1 MYRAI
6 FFIVTSIILCSQIIN
21 LQSIEWTDEYWTIE
35 EWLNLHPEQS
45 FLMEE
50 FEKRVNSDAIPI
62 QKQEIEPV
70 KIAVIYPAIQ
80 NSDYWRRNVTAFRER
95 LEELRVPFSL
105 HLFYSKPDEDDLQNQ
120 QIKEALDLNPDYL
133 VFTLDTVKNLKVI
146 NHLLAKGTP
155 KLILQNITT
164 PLKSFSSSHPLLYV
178 GFDHGIGSALLAD
191 YFAERFANG
200 AKWSLF
206 YFTEGYVT
214 DLRSSSFT
222 NVINKVKNIKL
233 SSVYHTEG
241 QRTLAK
247 KSAEDAM
254 KNDPELKFIYSC
266 ATDVSLGI
274 IDYLKENGLCGK
286 IMVNGWGGGDKEL
299 EAIMAGEMDVT
310 VMRMNDDAGVAMA
323 EAVALDLEGKTSD
336 IPRVFSGKFEKIARC
351 ISPLRLEELK
361 KKAFRYSDKSEDI
374 ND

>member
-1 MYRAI
+1 M
-6 FFIVTSIILCSQIIN
+6 TSIILCSQIIN
-21 LQSIEWTDEYWTIE
+21 LQSIDWTDEYWTIE
-35 EWLNLHPEQS
+35 EWLDLHPEQTL
-45 FLMEE
+45 LMEE
-50 FEKRVNSDAIPI
+50 FEKKVNSDAIPI
-62 QKQEIEPV
+62 RKQEIDPV

-80 NSDYWRRNVTAFRER
+80 NSDYWRRNVAAFRER
-95 LEELRVPFSL
+95 MEELKVPFSL
-105 HLFYSKPDEDDLQNQ
+105 HLYYSKPDEDDLQNQ

-133 VFTLDTVKNLKVI
+133 IFTLDTVKNLKVI

-178 GFDHGIGSALLAD
+178 GFDHGIGSVLLAEH
-191 YFAERFANG
+191 FAENFADG

-214 DLRSSSFT
+214 DLRSNSFT

-241 QRTLAK
+241 QRVLAK
-247 KSAEDAM
+247 KSAESAIM
-254 KNDPELKFIYSC
+254 NDPDLKFIYSC

-274 IDYLKENGLCGK
+274 IDYLKENDLCGK

-299 EAIMAGEMDVT
+299 EAILAGEMEVT

-323 EAVALDLEGKTSD
+323 EAVALDLEGKTD
-336 IPRVFSGKFEKIARC
+336 AIPGVYSGKFEKVTRRT
-351 ISPLRLEELK
+351 SPLSLEQLK
-361 KKAFRYSDKSEDI
+361 KKAFRYSDKSEGI